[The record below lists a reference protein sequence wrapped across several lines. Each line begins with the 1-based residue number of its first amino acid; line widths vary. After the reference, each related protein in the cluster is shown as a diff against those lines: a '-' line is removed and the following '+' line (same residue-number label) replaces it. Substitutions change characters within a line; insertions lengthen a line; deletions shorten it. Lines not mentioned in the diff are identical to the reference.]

1 MRLDWAISDKKR
13 AKHSLHRRKRLR
25 RFHAPRGYGHL
36 HKVQPQLC
44 EVAGMESFSGLVCKW
59 VSSLQR
65 PYVPLKVYCLRG
77 GERQDRKP
85 GRGRDCRIIPPLCK
99 IMLGAF
105 RFVPGSMS
113 RHSVVP
119 VHARW
124 CGKTGGI
131 AARRA
136 LVTLCRSFRP
146 AVFAAM
152 KRPSCDR
159 TKVESAR
166 RTLLS
171 VKSSLILRQ
180 RKKRRPIQSK
190 SSL

>member
-113 RHSVVP
+113 RRCRAGACKMV
-119 VHARW
+119 W
-124 CGKTGGI
+124 ED
-131 AARRA
+131 RRHRC
-136 LVTLCRSFRP
+136 TTC
-146 AVFAAM
+146 
-152 KRPSCDR
+152 SCDALQ
-159 TKVESAR
+159 KFPA
-166 RTLLS
+166 
-171 VKSSLILRQ
+171 SSICCHEATVL
-180 RKKRRPIQSK
+180 
-190 SSL
+190 